1 MVRQAQLYALHCM
14 NDHDFNTLPTS
25 PQLACPQVT
34 LGIATMLCILD
45 ALFIIWYV
53 FVTGL
58 TVVD

>member
-1 MVRQAQLYALHCM
+1 M
-14 NDHDFNTLPTS
+14 NDHDFSALPTS
-25 PQLACPQVT
+25 PQLACSQVT

>member
-1 MVRQAQLYALHCM
+1 M
-14 NDHDFNTLPTS
+14 NDHDFSALPTS
-25 PQLACPQVT
+25 PQLTCSQVT